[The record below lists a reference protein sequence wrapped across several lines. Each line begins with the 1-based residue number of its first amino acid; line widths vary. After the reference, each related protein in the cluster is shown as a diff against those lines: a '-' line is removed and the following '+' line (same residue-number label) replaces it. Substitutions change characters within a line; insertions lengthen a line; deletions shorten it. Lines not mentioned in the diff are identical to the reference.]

1 MGNRGLKMFS
11 NFLFVFRA
19 GTFSRGPGSNPV
31 VAEAA
36 ALKTSIGK
44 REARS
49 WVATTS
55 FEADIP

>member
-1 MGNRGLKMFS
+1 MFS

-49 WVATTS
+49 WVATAS